1 MRKALRQWLTAA
13 RPLLLFYLF
22 FLLVSLTG
30 RLVLIGQHWAALEAG
45 GANIGMALLVGIRID
60 TMAAGIILAPPTLL
74 LFLWP
79 PAARKT
85 GERILG
91 FYFLTMVLITLYMEI
106 ATPPF
111 IAEFDARPNEIF
123 VNYLK
128 YPREVIGTI
137 LATHWGSLLFA
148 LAALSVIAFVYLRW
162 WRQSSLFTRALA
174 VPYKLRLAFL
184 LPTALLVF
192 AGIRSSFGH
201 RPANLS
207 DATYCNCH
215 IANEIAKNTL
225 YAVGYAVYAKRKFE
239 VDVKL
244 YGRMPA
250 AEAIARVRRLL
261 RIRKADLVEP
271 DRYPLLRRV
280 SSHFP
285 ERGKRPR
292 NLVVIIEESLGA
304 QFVAAA
310 GGKPG
315 ITPNLNRLSREGI
328 LFTRLYASGTRS
340 VRGMEAIVG
349 GFLPIPGT
357 SVLKRNLS
365 QKDFFSLA
373 QLLAPRGY
381 DCSFIY
387 GGEKRFDNMGS
398 WYYGN
403 GFNRII
409 DEPDFVNPVFHGIWG
424 VCDEDLMD
432 RADLEYTKMHS
443 RQQPFLSV
451 MFTTTNHTPFEFPP
465 GRIELLPGVPPA
477 CDENAVKFN
486 DYALGR
492 FFARA
497 RAHGYYD
504 DTVFVIVADHNVRV
518 RSSPN
523 GVMPVANY
531 RIFGLILGGG
541 IAPLRYQRLATQM
554 DVTATAL
561 DLLGQDFVMPIIGRS
576 IFCADK
582 IDFALMQFYSTYGY
596 LRDNQM
602 AVFEPKAE
610 PRTFA
615 VTGSGGDDLAPR
627 PHDRELERD
636 GLALLRLSSWLYQQ
650 RLYTLPP
657 KWAGLDRRR

>member
-1 MRKALRQWLTAA
+1 MRQWLRQWLTAA
-13 RPLLLFYLF
+13 RPLLLFYLI
-22 FLLVSLTG
+22 FLLLSLAG
-30 RLVLIGQHWAALEAG
+30 RLVLIAQHWSALRTG
-45 GANIGMALLVGIRID
+45 GANIPLALLIGVRID
-60 TMAAGIILAPPTLL
+60 TMAAGIMLALPTLL

-79 PAARKT
+79 PAGRKLA
-85 GERILG
+85 ERLLG
-91 FYFLTMVLITLYMEI
+91 FFLLAGILLAVYMEI

-111 IAEFDARPNEIF
+111 VAEFDARPNEIF
-123 VNYLK
+123 INYLK
-128 YPREVIGTI
+128 YPREVISTI
-137 LATHWGSLLFA
+137 LATHLLSLLFA
-148 LAALSVIAFVYLRW
+148 LIALTVIAVLYLRW
-162 WRQSSLFTRALA
+162 WRQSPLFTRALA
-174 VPYKLRLAFL
+174 VPYRVRLAFL
-184 LPTALLVF
+184 LPTALLLF
-192 AGIRSSFGH
+192 IGIRSSFGH

-225 YAVGYAVYAKRKFE
+225 YTVGYAIYAKYKFE

-244 YGRMPA
+244 YGRMKPE
-250 AEAIARVRRLL
+250 EAITRVRRLL
-261 RIRKADLVEP
+261 AIEPETLVAPEK
-271 DRYPLLRRV
+271 YPLLRRV
-280 SSHFP
+280 PTHFP
-285 ERGKRPR
+285 ERGRKSR

-310 GGKPG
+310 GGEPG
-315 ITPNLNRLSREGI
+315 ITPNLNRLSRQGI

-340 VRGMEAIVG
+340 VRGMEAIVA

-373 QLLAPRGY
+373 QLLRPLGY

-432 RADLEYTKMHS
+432 RADREYTQMH
-443 RQQPFLSV
+443 QAHKPFLSV

-465 GRIELLPGVPPA
+465 GRIELIAGLPAA
-477 CDENAVKFN
+477 CDRNAVKFN

-497 RAHGYYD
+497 RKHGYYD
-504 DTVFVIVADHNVRV
+504 DTVFIIVADHNVRV

-523 GVMPVANY
+523 GVMPVTNY

-541 IAPLRYQRLATQM
+541 IEPMRWRRIATQM

-561 DLLGQDFVMPIIGRS
+561 DLLGRDFVHPILGRS
-576 IFCADK
+576 IFAPGK
-582 IDFALMQFYSTYGY
+582 NDFALMQFYSVYGFM
-596 LRDNQM
+596 RERKM
-602 AVFEPKAE
+602 AVFEPKAQ
-610 PRTFA
+610 PLSFLVR
-615 VTGSGGDDLAPR
+615 GDDLTPR

-636 GLALLRLSSWLYQQ
+636 GLALLTLSSYLYRN
-650 RLYTLPP
+650 RLYTLPRA
-657 KWAGLDRRR
+657 WAGPQ

>member
-1 MRKALRQWLTAA
+1 MKTWIRQWLTTA
-13 RPLLLFYLF
+13 RPLLLFYLLV
-22 FLLVSLTG
+22 LLLSLAG
-30 RLVLIGQHWAALEAG
+30 RLVLVAQHWAALRTG
-45 GANIGMALLVGIRID
+45 GANIPLALLVGVRID
-60 TMAAGIILAPPTLL
+60 TMAAGIILALPTLL

-79 PAARKT
+79 PAGRKLA
-85 GERILG
+85 ERLLG
-91 FYFLTMVLITLYMEI
+91 LYLLTIMLIAVYMEI

-111 IAEFDARPNEIF
+111 VEEFDARPNEIF
-123 VNYLK
+123 INYLK
-128 YPREVIGTI
+128 YPREVLGTI
-137 LATHWGSLLFA
+137 LSTHLLSLLFA
-148 LAALSVIAFVYLRW
+148 LIALTVMAVLYLRW

-174 VPYKLRLAFL
+174 VPYRVRLAFL

-192 AGIRSSFGH
+192 IGIRSSFGH

-244 YGRMPA
+244 YGRMKPE
-250 AEAIARVRRLL
+250 EAITRVRRLL
-261 RIRKADLVEP
+261 GIDPKTLVEP
-271 DRYPLLRRV
+271 EKYPLLRLEAT
-280 SSHFP
+280 HFP
-285 ERGKRPR
+285 ERGRTPR

-310 GGKPG
+310 GGEPG
-315 ITPNLNRLSREGI
+315 ITPNLNRLSRQGI

-373 QLLAPRGY
+373 QLLGPRGY

-432 RADLEYTKMHS
+432 RADREYTQMH
-443 RQQPFLSV
+443 RAKKPFLSV

-465 GRIELLPGVPPA
+465 GRIELIAGLPAA
-477 CDENAVKFN
+477 CDKNAVKFN

-497 RAHGYYD
+497 REHGYYD
-504 DTVFVIVADHNVRV
+504 DTVFIIVADHNVRV

-541 IAPLRYQRLATQM
+541 IEPRRWRRIATQM
-554 DVTATAL
+554 DVTSTAL
-561 DLLGQDFVMPIIGRS
+561 DLLGRDFVHPIIGRS
-576 IFCADK
+576 IFAPGK
-582 IDFALMQFYSTYGY
+582 NDFALMQFYSVYGFM
-596 LRDNQM
+596 RGGEM
-602 AVFEPKAE
+602 AVFEPKAQ
-610 PRTFA
+610 PASFLVR
-615 VTGSGGDDLAPR
+615 GDDLSPR

-636 GLALLRLSSWLYQQ
+636 GLALLSLSSYLYQN
-650 RLYTLPP
+650 RLHALPRQ
-657 KWAGLDRRR
+657 WAGTSGQPARP